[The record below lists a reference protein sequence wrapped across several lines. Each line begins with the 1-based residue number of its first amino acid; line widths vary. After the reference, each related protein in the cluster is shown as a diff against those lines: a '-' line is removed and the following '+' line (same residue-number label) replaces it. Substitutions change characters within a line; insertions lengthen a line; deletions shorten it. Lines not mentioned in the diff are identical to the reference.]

1 MKTRRD
7 ADWPATL
14 SAAQSNCQSWSHLLF
29 WLPRRQCLSVVC
41 LSKHARS
48 WKRHRND
55 IRHIF
60 TPLFG
65 PTRLDQLVC
74 ALPPA
79 PSVRNAVEP
88 LLVFNDSTGFP
99 PARPISKN
107 YAQTK
112 RGAAAPGL
120 SATSRPRCCTL
131 SCTCVECSGVSPYEP
146 SVCSLLGK
154 VSPLFFR
161 TRAAA
166 SSAHLDA
173 STAIGREKVRTTRT
187 SSVPDSISPSPRGYG
202 ECPARTSWP
211 WEPRLGHRFVCGG
224 LGAGA
229 GGVW

>member
-1 MKTRRD
+1 MPASSETVCSVRQSQGRLLSCVFVGSTSQSATRSALIRGGAPGGRRGSALVFLAHEFARVKTRRD

-112 RGAAAPGL
+112 QAEPLPRAC
-120 SATSRPRCCTL
+120 RPP
-131 SCTCVECSGVSPYEP
+131 VGHGVALCR
-146 SVCSLLGK
+146 VH
-154 VSPLFFR
+154 
-161 TRAAA
+161 A
-166 SSAHLDA
+166 
-173 STAIGREKVRTTRT
+173 
-187 SSVPDSISPSPRGYG
+187 
-202 ECPARTSWP
+202 
-211 WEPRLGHRFVCGG
+211 
-224 LGAGA
+224 
-229 GGVW
+229 

>member
-1 MKTRRD
+1 MPASSETVCSVRQSQGRLLSCVFVGSTSQSATRSALIRGGAPGGRRGSALVFLAHEFARVKTRRD

-55 IRHIF
+55 IHHIF
-60 TPLFG
+60 TPVQFG
-65 PTRLDQLVC
+65 PTRLDELVC

-107 YAQTK
+107 CAQTK
-112 RGAAAPGL
+112 RSRCPGL
-120 SATSRPRCCTL
+120 VGHQSATVL
-131 SCTCVECSGVSPYEP
+131 H
-146 SVCSLLGK
+146 SVVYMRRVL
-154 VSPLFFR
+154 
-161 TRAAA
+161 
-166 SSAHLDA
+166 
-173 STAIGREKVRTTRT
+173 
-187 SSVPDSISPSPRGYG
+187 
-202 ECPARTSWP
+202 
-211 WEPRLGHRFVCGG
+211 
-224 LGAGA
+224 
-229 GGVW
+229 GGVPV